1 MRCCALRT
9 IMKFLP
15 SARSPSLGPFT
26 KIRLTHCR
34 RCAVWRFWPI
44 QQPGSPV
51 SGDHVRLARTLEKF
65 EEVDRDKTSACHG
78 FHRDSS
84 YQSSNR
90 VHFQFMT
97 VMVRQDAERCW
108 QPGQLL

>member
-1 MRCCALRT
+1 M
-9 IMKFLP
+9 
-15 SARSPSLGPFT
+15 
-26 KIRLTHCR
+26 
-34 RCAVWRFWPI
+34 
-44 QQPGSPV
+44 
-51 SGDHVRLARTLEKF
+51 SGLQELLEQF
-65 EEVDRDKTSACHG
+65 EEVDRDKTSAGHG

-84 YQSSNR
+84 CQSSKR